1 MEYDESATR
10 SRLRCLW
17 QTVGEVLRNQRV
29 LAGRTI
35 KTSGLKYVFGH
46 GVWVLAGL
54 LDQAVKLRTYIVE
67 DNATIRENLIGTLEE
82 LASVEPVGF
91 AETEDEGKVWLKE
104 CAGQW
109 DLAIVDLFLRQ
120 GSGLGVLAACR
131 ARRPGQKMVVLSNYA
146 TPDVRMR
153 CAQLGVDAV
162 FDKSNEIDALVD
174 YCIVHGTQRAAAAG
188 APVNRSACS

>member
-1 MEYDESATR
+1 MDPP
-10 SRLRCLW
+10 
-17 QTVGEVLRNQRV
+17 
-29 LAGRTI
+29 
-35 KTSGLKYVFGH
+35 
-46 GVWVLAGL
+46 
-54 LDQAVKLRTYIVE
+54 VKLRTYIVE

-82 LASVEPVGF
+82 LASVEAVGV
-91 AETEDEGKVWLKE
+91 AETEDESTNWLSTHIE
-104 CAGQW
+104 EW

-131 ARRPGQKMVVLSNYA
+131 TRRPGQKMVVLSNYA

-174 YCIVHGTQRAAAAG
+174 YCIEHSSKASDC
-188 APVNRSACS
+188 APTPEPDVP

>member
-1 MEYDESATR
+1 MAAR
-10 SRLRCLW
+10 
-17 QTVGEVLRNQRV
+17 
-29 LAGRTI
+29 GRPKNGPI
-35 KTSGLKYVFGH
+35 
-46 GVWVLAGL
+46 
-54 LDQAVKLRTYIVE
+54 VKLRTYIVE

-82 LASVEPVGF
+82 LAAITPVG
-91 AETEDEGKVWLKE
+91 AADTEDEGKDWLGTHT
-104 CAGQW
+104 AQW

-131 ARRPGQKMVVLSNYA
+131 ARLPHQRVVVLSNYA

-174 YCIVHGTQRAAAAG
+174 YCIEQGNSLPSSPAH
-188 APVNRSACS
+188 

>member
-1 MEYDESATR
+1 M
-10 SRLRCLW
+10 
-17 QTVGEVLRNQRV
+17 
-29 LAGRTI
+29 
-35 KTSGLKYVFGH
+35 KLK
-46 GVWVLAGL
+46 
-54 LDQAVKLRTYIVE
+54 TYIVE

-82 LASVEPVGF
+82 LATIEPVGA
-91 AETEDEGKVWLKE
+91 AETEDDGKAWLTAQDAE
-104 CAGQW
+104 W

-131 ARRPGQKMVVLSNYA
+131 QRKSHQRVVVLSNYA

-174 YCIVHGTQRAAAAG
+174 YCISQSASRSAG
-188 APVNRSACS
+188 AASPNS